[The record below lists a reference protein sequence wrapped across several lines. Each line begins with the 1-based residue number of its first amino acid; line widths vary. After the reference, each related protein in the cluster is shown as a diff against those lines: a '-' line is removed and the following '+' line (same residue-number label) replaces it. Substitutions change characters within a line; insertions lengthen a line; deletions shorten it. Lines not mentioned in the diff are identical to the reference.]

1 MLFGLDKFGEGIS
14 LHRMLA
20 FIHEAGI
27 DRASLA
33 RRSIVVTG
41 SNGKGSTARF
51 MVAALEA
58 AGLKA
63 GCFTSPHM
71 FSLRERFTIGDSEI
85 PQADFDRLAPRVLEF
100 NARRPAGDHMGAFE
114 FLFLVALLWFE
125 ERKPDVVVWEAGI
138 GGRYDPV
145 RVLGAKISVLAAV
158 ELEHTQILGA
168 TEELIAYDKADALA
182 PDGTLILSPAVAA
195 PLAARLA
202 SYCDISGR
210 KLLPAMQGRTLDA
223 FRNSSAGSRFS
234 LSLGDD
240 APDRDVA
247 IGLIGRHQ
255 AGNALTAL
263 RAAEVWLGPQ
273 AAAAAFDRML
283 DALSAVHWRGRLEKV
298 AASPDLWIDVG
309 HTPHAMEVA
318 TEAFLDLVPREQA
331 LVVFGVSAA
340 KDVRR
345 IANVVAS
352 RFDRFILT
360 RAHKAGAAVEDFAP
374 AFSGSDVTLA
384 PDTASAAAVA
394 KERAARE
401 GLTVFAL
408 GGLFLA
414 AEVAHA
420 WAGGDPRG
428 LDFL

>member
-1 MLFGLDKFGEGIS
+1 MLFGLDKFGDGIA
-14 LHRMLA
+14 LHRMLL
-20 FIHEAGI
+20 FIREAGI

-41 SNGKGSTARF
+41 SNGKGSTAQF
-51 MVAALEA
+51 LVAALGA

-71 FSLRERFTIGDSEI
+71 FSVRERFTIGDAEI
-85 PQADFDRLAPRVLEF
+85 PQADFDRLAPRVLDF
-100 NARRPAGDHMGAFE
+100 NARQPAGDRLGAFE
-114 FLFLVALLWFE
+114 FLFLLALLWFE
-125 ERKPDVVVWEAGI
+125 EQDPDVIVWEAGI

-145 RVLGAKISVLAAV
+145 RVLGAKVSVLAAV
-158 ELEHTQILGA
+158 ELEHTQILGG

-182 PDGTLILSPAVAA
+182 PGGALVLSPSVGP
-195 PLAARLA
+195 PLSIRLA
-202 SYCDISGR
+202 SYCEIANR
-210 KLLPAMQGRTLDA
+210 TLIPALQGRRVAD
-223 FRNSSAGSRFS
+223 FRNTSTGARFTLETTGSGLF
-234 LSLGDD
+234 
-240 APDRDVA
+240 DVS

-255 AGNALTAL
+255 ADNALTAL
-263 RAAEVWLGPQ
+263 RAAEIWLG
-273 AAAAAFDRML
+273 ADRAGACFDRML
-283 DALSAVHWRGRLEKV
+283 DALSSVRWRGRLERV
-298 AASPDLWIDVG
+298 ASGPDLWIDVG

-318 TEAFLDLVPREQA
+318 TEAFLDLVPRERA
-331 LVVFGVSAA
+331 LAVFGVSAA

-345 IANVVAS
+345 IADVVAH

-360 RAHKAGAAVEDFAP
+360 RAYKAGAPVEDFA
-374 AFSGSDVTLA
+374 ASFAGRDVVVA
-384 PDTASAAAVA
+384 PDTISAAAA
-394 KERAARE
+394 ARERAGRE

-420 WAGGDPRG
+420 WQGDDPRD